1 MMWFF
6 VYKKLKRNPNAE
18 AVFNVDKFR
27 TPRSMR
33 LVADMSIQ
41 MILGESTALITAVAF
56 IQMYSFMYNNNS
68 PSFTDMHLIEEF
80 CIRVAIG
87 LSIDL
92 FFNSFS
98 FWLQMSYFN
107 VAVVRVWKK
116 KWKKHMTVC
125 VIVTVLTMCYSAKQ
139 LFPMLKMKHSLEHA
153 KRHFNCTGPFS
164 RF

>member
-1 MMWFF
+1 M
-6 VYKKLKRNPNAE
+6 
-18 AVFNVDKFR
+18 
-27 TPRSMR
+27 
-33 LVADMSIQ
+33 ADMSIQ
-41 MILGESTALITAVAF
+41 MILGESTALITAVGF
-56 IQMYSFMYNNNS
+56 TQIYSFMYNYNS

-98 FWLQMSYFN
+98 FWVQMSYYN
-107 VAVVRVWKK
+107 VAVMRVWKK

-125 VIVTVLTMCYSAKQ
+125 VIVTALTMCYFAKH
-139 LFPMLKMKHSLEHA
+139 LFPLVKAKHSLENT